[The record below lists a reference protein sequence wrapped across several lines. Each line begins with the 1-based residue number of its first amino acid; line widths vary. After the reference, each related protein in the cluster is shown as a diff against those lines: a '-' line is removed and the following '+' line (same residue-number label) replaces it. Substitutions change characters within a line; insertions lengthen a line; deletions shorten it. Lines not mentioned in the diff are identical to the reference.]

1 MFDKT
6 TMVKRGYL
14 RGGIAS
20 NCIPCWGP
28 SAKVPGV
35 SRDFLMFH
43 NSWKMYGKVV
53 VKYGSLFLDLAE
65 LPSRNLPH
73 FQLKLFSEN
82 LRQ

>member
-6 TMVKRGYL
+6 TMVKRGLSPWGYRL
-14 RGGIAS
+14 QLH
-20 NCIPCWGP
+20 PMLGP

-35 SRDFLMFH
+35 SRDFLDV
-43 NSWKMYGKVV
+43 SQLVEKYGKVV
-53 VKYGSLFLDLAE
+53 LKYGLLFLDLAE

-73 FQLKLFSEN
+73 FQLKLISEN